1 MPRAFGYNA
10 AAFTA
15 GTEVPVNAATYNE
28 PAAATPLSIKS
39 ASANDAAAGT
49 GVRTIKVTYYTLDA
63 SGNILGPFTYTAT
76 LNGTTAVQIDA
87 ANAIRL
93 IDKVEALTVGSG
105 GVAAGAISLF
115 PSTDGTGTAIVALA
129 AGDRRT
135 YIGHAYV
142 PTGRRLFVDDIQVE
156 SGEVA
161 TVQTQFNLRST
172 SYPLANVADKALT
185 ATLAAQGLVG
195 TRSLGPPT
203 PLAVVQGPARV
214 QLYATPGNTAS
225 ASVRA
230 EFGYHYA

>member
-1 MPRAFGYNA
+1 
-10 AAFTA
+10 
-15 GTEVPVNAATYNE
+15 
-28 PAAATPLSIKS
+28 
-39 ASANDAAAGT
+39 
-49 GVRTIKVTYYTLDA
+49 VRTIKVTYYTLDA